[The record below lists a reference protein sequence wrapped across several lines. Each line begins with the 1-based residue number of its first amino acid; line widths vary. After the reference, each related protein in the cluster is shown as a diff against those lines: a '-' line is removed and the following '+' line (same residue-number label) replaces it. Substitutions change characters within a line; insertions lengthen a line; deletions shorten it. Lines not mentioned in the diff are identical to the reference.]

1 MNDKPWIAVN
11 VKSGYKR
18 DKFSKYIFLQQIKPW
33 KMVDPVT
40 NPLGPAVDL
49 LLVYIVCFWNRMH
62 DFFGRHEGVN
72 LQVSVWKLWPA
83 QAHLCHKNNCM
94 NPPKHQKPTISSWS
108 PYYIWLMLKK
118 ELTNVWEKMY
128 LLMNIA
134 IISNTMDLSKTHLP
148 SVSTQHLD
156 SLHH

>member
-1 MNDKPWIAVN
+1 
-11 VKSGYKR
+11 
-18 DKFSKYIFLQQIKPW
+18 
-33 KMVDPVT
+33 MVDPVT

-83 QAHLCHKNNCM
+83 QAHLCHKNNSM
-94 NPPKHQKPTISSWS
+94 NPLKHQKSTISSWS

-134 IISNTMDLSKTHLP
+134 IISNTMDLSKTYLP
-148 SVSTQHLD
+148 IVSTWIHFTINFNITISVKMNVEPNGQPYSYL
-156 SLHH
+156 SAVY